1 MVRYR
6 LRTYLYYELYIM
18 QCGDVTSLLPPSLII
33 FQYIYIYHSF
43 IMFVCLASE
52 HKPTCV
58 VNSFGVYLYRQTQS
72 WVTLFCSSVITYV
85 RQTCINT
92 I

>member
-1 MVRYR
+1 
-6 LRTYLYYELYIM
+6 
-18 QCGDVTSLLPPSLII
+18 
-33 FQYIYIYHSF
+33 
-43 IMFVCLASE
+43 MFVCLASE